1 MKISV
6 SLLTLMASVSFLLHT
21 PTLVAAT
28 TANTDMSLPAGVA
41 PNSDGKE
48 LKPTLSNNQLKGR
61 EEVIKSCEDAY
72 ANTQNS
78 RPKIDPTLK
87 KPGFFASSKIKEAY
101 DRQYYGLIAFNNQM
115 RELAVYLNQ
124 KITLRGITDEK
135 VLAEK
140 MREYSS
146 NCRRFAGELAAF
158 GRWVQTGEILNSR
171 GMDESLKKTYTAWV
185 TTAKKEARK

>member
-6 SLLTLMASVSFLLHT
+6 SLLTLMASVSFLSYT
-21 PTLVAAT
+21 PAFSA
-28 TANTDMSLPAGVA
+28 DMSVDPSMANPVVA
-41 PNSDGKE
+41 PPRPENKV
-48 LKPTLSNNQLKGR
+48 LKPTLSNDQLKGR

-72 ANTQNS
+72 VNTQNS
-78 RPKIDPTLK
+78 RPKIDPALK

-115 RELAVYLNQ
+115 RELAVFLNQ

-140 MREYSS
+140 VREYSS
-146 NCRRFAGELAAF
+146 NCRRFAGELATF
-158 GRWVQTGEILNSR
+158 GRWVETGEVPNSR
-171 GMDESLKKTYTAWV
+171 GMGESLKKTYTAWV